1 MNRLK
6 FLPSFVLALFLA
18 PPRQAFA
25 AAKDLPQDPM
35 PEQKR
40 LLIDFDPLN
49 MVNDR

>member
-1 MNRLK
+1 MFNEPAEVSACIRPCPIPGLC
-6 FLPSFVLALFLA
+6 
-18 PPRQAFA
+18 RC
-25 AAKDLPQDPM
+25 KDLPQDFT